1 MSVIWITGLSGSG
14 KTTLGNSI
22 LSELSA
28 TGRAAL
34 LLDGDE
40 LREIFTQYPL
50 SQNYDRL
57 SRINLAMQ
65 YSKLCKML
73 SDKGFIIIIATISLF
88 REVHLWNRNN
98 IDNYLEI
105 FLNIPLQ
112 ILRERDPKQIYSNY
126 DSGLISNVAG
136 LDLEVDFPVNPDL
149 IISSFDLKD
158 LPNIAN
164 EVLKLYLQK
173 SAKKN

>member
-22 LSELSA
+22 LSKLSA
-28 TGRAAL
+28 TGQVAL

-50 SQNYDRL
+50 SQNYDRH

-73 SDKGFIIIIATISLF
+73 SAKGFSVIIATISLF
-88 REVHLWNRNN
+88 REIHMWNRDN

-112 ILRERDPKQIYSNY
+112 ILRERDPKHIYSDY
-126 DSGLISNVAG
+126 DHGLIKNVAG
-136 LDLEVDFPVNPDL
+136 LDLKVDFPINPDL
-149 IISSFDLKD
+149 VISSFDLND
-158 LPNIAN
+158 LPKISN
-164 EVLKLYLQK
+164 EVLELYF
-173 SAKKN
+173 AKIH